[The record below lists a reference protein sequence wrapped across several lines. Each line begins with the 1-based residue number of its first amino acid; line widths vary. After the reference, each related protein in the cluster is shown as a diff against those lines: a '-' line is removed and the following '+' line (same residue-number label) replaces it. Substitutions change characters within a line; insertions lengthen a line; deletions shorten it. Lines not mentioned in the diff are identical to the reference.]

1 MKFKYL
7 IHGGN
12 CKLKKLLSYL
22 KLIKSDVFAAM
33 LFAVLSQLG
42 SLLLPLMM
50 SLIINNGIANGDIDY
65 VKKTGVLMMGISAFA
80 VIIASLN
87 SYFSSKTSASYGK
100 MLRREIFLKVES
112 LSQRDIEKVGTPSL
126 ITRCTNDVRVIQ
138 DFVLMGLRMI
148 ISAPIMLVGGVVM
161 AFFLNP
167 GLASIIF
174 GVLPIIAV
182 IVMIVLKVVLPLFRK
197 RQKLVDS
204 INRFIRE
211 KLTGIRVIRA
221 FNKSE
226 EEDERFN
233 DLNTELSALTLKFQR
248 LMSVLIPICIVII
261 IMALD
266 LLILIAAKN
275 LDKMDII
282 TQADELTAYIGNLQ
296 AFVIYMIM
304 IVFSITMAAAM
315 FVIVPRANISAK
327 RIVEV
332 LNLEPTVRDPEKE
345 EEILSENEGTVEFK
359 NVTFRY
365 TDGESPVLKNISF
378 KAEKN
383 KVTAVIG
390 CTGSGKSSLVGLIT
404 RFYDVNEGQIL
415 FDGIDVKN
423 LKQDTLHK
431 KIGYVPQKAFLFS
444 GTIEDNLRY
453 GDLNASAERIQKA
466 LDISQSSEFVS
477 ALPLREKSFIS
488 QNATNLSGGQKQ
500 RLSIARALTRDAEV
514 YIFDDSFSALDF
526 KTDAMLRKAIKEN
539 ITATVII
546 IAQRVGTV
554 LDADKIIVLDEGEIV
569 GMGRHEELIN
579 TCEVYKEIYS
589 SQITKGDE

>member
-1 MKFKYL
+1 MIRL
-7 IHGGN
+7 
-12 CKLKKLLSYL
+12 LKHL
-22 KLIKSDVFAAM
+22 KTIKGPVIAAM
-33 LFAVLSQLG
+33 IFAVLSQVG
-42 SLLLPLMM
+42 SLVLPLMM
-50 SLIINNGIANGDIDY
+50 SSIINNGINGEAPDIDY
-65 VKKTGVLMMGISAFA
+65 IKKMGIMMMAVSAFA
-80 VIIASLN
+80 VIIAALN
-87 SYFSSKTSASYGK
+87 SYYSSKTSATYGK
-100 MLRREIFLKVES
+100 ILRREIFLKVES

-138 DFVLMGLRMI
+138 DFILQGLRMI
-148 ISAPIMLVGGVVM
+148 ISAPIMLVGGVIM
-161 AFFLNP
+161 AFFMNP

-174 GVLPIIAV
+174 AVLPIIAV
-182 IVMIVLKVVLPLFRK
+182 IVMIVLKVVMPLFRK
-197 RQKLVDS
+197 RQKLIDS

-221 FNKSE
+221 FNKTE
-226 EEDERFN
+226 EEDERFQEQN
-233 DLNTELSALTLKFQR
+233 LALSALTLKFQR

-266 LLILIAAKN
+266 LLILIASKN
-275 LDKMDII
+275 LDKMDAV
-282 TQADELTAYIGNLQ
+282 TQSTELVNYIGNLQ

-327 RIVEV
+327 RITEV
-332 LNLEPTVRDPEKE
+332 LDLEPSVTDPETE
-345 EEILSENEGTVEFK
+345 EEIKEENKGTVEFK

-365 TDGESPVLKNISF
+365 SDGEMPVLSDISF

-383 KVTAVIG
+383 KVTAIIG
-390 CTGSGKSSLVGLIT
+390 CTGSGKSSLVGLVT
-404 RFYDVNEGQIL
+404 RFYDVDEGQVL
-415 FDGIDVKN
+415 FDGVDVRS

-444 GTIEDNLRY
+444 GTIEENLRY
-453 GDLNASAERIQKA
+453 GDINATDERIKKA
-466 LDISQSSEFVS
+466 LEISQSSEFVN
-477 ALPLREKSFIS
+477 ALPLKEKSFVS

-500 RLSIARALTRDAEV
+500 RLSIARALTREAEL

-526 KTDAMLRKAIKEN
+526 KTDALLRKALKEN

-554 LDADKIIVLDEGEIV
+554 IDADRIIVLDEGKIV
-569 GMGRHEELIN
+569 GNGRHEELLES
-579 TCEVYKEIYS
+579 CEVYKEIYH
-589 SQITKGDE
+589 SQITQGVEV